1 MAIGKNSTILH
12 GILAATGMTTYSA
25 TYAQQPTS
33 TNDSQFG
40 DIVVTAQKREQ
51 SLQKVPLSVSAIGG
65 QALQDRGIRNLTDL
79 GASVPGLQ
87 IQTNSGVVLP
97 FLRGVG
103 NPATTLGNE
112 SSVAVYLDGVYFA
125 RLQAGFFSLS
135 DIERIEVLK
144 GPQGTL
150 FGRNA
155 TGGVIQII
163 TKAPSHTTSVR
174 GSIGYG
180 RFDTVQGSLYAT
192 TGLSDTVAMD
202 LSIAGRTDDGFGRNV
217 ITGHR
222 TQYEDSLL
230 VRSKL
235 LFEPSDTTR
244 FTLSGLYAWSKLSGQ
259 GNAYPGTT
267 QGTFSLPFE
276 VFDPVASGF
285 SYYDQRSDIDQ
296 RHITNTISATFK
308 AEQELAFAN
317 LTSITGYIHE
327 TEIGH
332 FDADYGPRPDFA
344 AYTKPRVNQF
354 TQELQI
360 SSAKGSPFTWI
371 AGLYYYH
378 NDSLYRTF
386 QFLTP
391 TGALAAQ
398 FGPGLDNHA
407 GQKAQSIAGFGQI
420 SYEIVPNLTVSGGI
434 RYSRDKV
441 SADGYLE
448 ALLTP
453 PVIVLDLPGASQK
466 TNRVTWRIGADYQ
479 ITDEVMTYASFSTGY
494 KSANFN
500 LVTYNPVSNRPE
512 TIDAYEI
519 GLKGDYFDR
528 HLRLNMAG
536 FYYKIGSPQ
545 VLLFSP
551 QGGFIS
557 NAGGSRVYGFE
568 FDGQV
573 AITEGLTARFGATY
587 LDSKYTEYLGAP
599 SSPPVVGGAGSASID
614 ASGNR
619 TPLASKLV
627 YNLGAD
633 YHFPTGLGEATLTV
647 DYSYRGSFFWE
658 PDNFLRQGH
667 YGLLD
672 GQIKLAPSD
681 NVAVRIWGRNL
692 TNEKYATTAL
702 SQAGPG
708 GYAYNPGRPR
718 SYGLAVDLNF

>member
-1 MAIGKNSTILH
+1 MVSKRKAIFRGMAVASGVSLSSMAFAQTD
-12 GILAATGMTTYSA
+12 TTS
-25 TYAQQPTS
+25 S
-33 TNDSQFG
+33 DSQFG

-51 SLQKVPLSVSAIGG
+51 NLQKVPVSVSAIGG
-65 QALQDRGIRNLTDL
+65 QALQDRGINNLTDL
-79 GASVPGLQ
+79 GSSVPGLQ
-87 IQTNSGVVLP
+87 IQSNSGVVLP

-125 RLQAGFFSLS
+125 RLQAGFFALS

-155 TGGVIQII
+155 TGGVIQIV
-163 TKAPSHTTSVR
+163 TKQPSHTASVQ

-180 RFDTVQGSLYAT
+180 RFDTVQGSLYASM
-192 TGLSDTVAMD
+192 GLSDTVAMD
-202 LSIAGRTDDGFGRNV
+202 VSVAGHTDDGFGRNV
-217 ITGHR
+217 TTGHR

-235 LFEPSDTTR
+235 LFEPSETTR

-259 GNAYPGTT
+259 GGAYPGTT
-267 QGTFSLPFE
+267 QGTFSAPFE

-285 SYYDQRSDIDQ
+285 SYYDQRSDVDQ
-296 RHITNTISATFK
+296 RHITNTMSVTLK
-308 AEQELAFAN
+308 ADQELAFAD
-317 LTSITGYIHE
+317 LTSITAYIHE
-327 TEIGH
+327 TEVGY

-360 SSAKGSPFTWI
+360 SSLKGSPINWI
-371 AGLYYYH
+371 VGLYYYH

-391 TGALAAQ
+391 TGALASQ
-398 FGPGLDNHA
+398 FGPGLDNRA
-407 GQKAQSIAGFGQI
+407 WQKAQSLAGFAQV
-420 SYEIVPNLTVSGGI
+420 SYEIVPKLTLTGGI

-453 PVIVLDLPGASQK
+453 RVTVLDLPGASQK
-466 TNRVTWRIGADYQ
+466 TNRVTYRIAADYQ
-479 ITDEVMTYASFSTGY
+479 LAEHVMAYASFSTGY

-512 TIDAYEI
+512 TIDAYEA

-528 HLRLNMAG
+528 RLRLNIAG
-536 FYYKIGSPQ
+536 FHYKIGSPQ

-551 QGGFIS
+551 GGGFIS
-557 NAGGSRVYGFE
+557 NAGGSRVNGFE
-568 FDGQV
+568 FDGQL
-573 AITEGLTARFGATY
+573 AIADGLTTRFGATY

-619 TPLASKLV
+619 TPLASKWAV
-627 YNLGAD
+627 NIGAD
-633 YHFPTGLGEATLTV
+633 FHFPTGLGEVTLTA
-647 DYSYRGSFFWE
+647 DYSFRSSFYWE
-658 PDNFLRQGH
+658 PDNFLKQGH

-672 GQIKLAPSD
+672 GQIKIAAAD

-692 TNEKYATTAL
+692 TDEKYAVTAL

-718 SYGLAVDLNF
+718 SYGMAVDFNF